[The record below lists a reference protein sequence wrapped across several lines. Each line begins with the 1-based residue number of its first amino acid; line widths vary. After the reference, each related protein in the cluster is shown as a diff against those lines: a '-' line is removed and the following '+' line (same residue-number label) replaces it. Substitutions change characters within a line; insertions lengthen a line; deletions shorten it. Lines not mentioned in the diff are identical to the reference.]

1 MIYTNEQ
8 IKKRRNKEIK
18 IKKCISII
26 MYLLLIPIMIYNLSL
41 IYGSIVNPNETPS
54 FFGIKTYVIIS
65 GSMEPNL
72 NIGDIVIARSI
83 ENQEEEIKV
92 GDIISYRKGHSVI
105 THRIV
110 DIKKDEN
117 GILRITA
124 KGDNNNVK
132 DSEDILINNI
142 EGKVIGVISKLGK
155 ITMLLQ
161 DKTILIVAL
170 ILLYMSISRGYK
182 ASQRKND
189 RRIKRL
195 EYERNRKR
203 GEM

>member
-1 MIYTNEQ
+1 
-8 IKKRRNKEIK
+8 
-18 IKKCISII
+18 